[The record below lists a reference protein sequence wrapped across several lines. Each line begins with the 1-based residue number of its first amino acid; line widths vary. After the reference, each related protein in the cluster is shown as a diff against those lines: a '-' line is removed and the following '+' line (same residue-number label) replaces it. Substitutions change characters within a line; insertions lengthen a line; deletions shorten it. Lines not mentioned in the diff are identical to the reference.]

1 MPALSQ
7 PARTVQKIPF
17 RNLGYTRPV
26 TLRGPSTVQKIP
38 FRNLGYT
45 RPVTLRGPSPEF
57 GVSIPLFSR
66 NLDRAQSFV
75 QLELAPSPVLKPTST
90 VRILLNGRPERVIQ
104 VKDLLPQKSVKIP
117 LRLPPPGER
126 FISVGLES
134 FLEISEDFC
143 NDLISGNLFL
153 TVGENSFFQVV
164 QTEADTP
171 VNYWFRPTYDRVV
184 VVVPEPMDTPTTQA
198 ALWMYSLLNYRF
210 RDSRVP
216 IRWFAGDL
224 ESLKLNP
231 NTEAA
236 VVLHQDEKAPNIQ
249 RQGNI
254 LRVRAQPDVVQSL
267 AQAQPAFMAPGVQ
280 VIESD
285 PLVPRRLGN
294 RRLFSELGLTEV
306 AKTGLGNQNFRLT
319 FTLAQLGGWP
329 EDLSLALRSR
339 FSQVST
345 NDSGAL
351 SVQIFLNG
359 TFINS
364 FNVGTQTQ
372 LNTTLALPE
381 QRLQRTNNLDVVFTA
396 AHGDYC
402 RSPRPLTVQVLG
414 SSYLDW
420 NGFQRPQGNFNDVP
434 QDFLGTGQVVVDV
447 NQPSLVAGTAEV
459 LGMLSRSGG
468 RALLPEL
475 LPAAE
480 VNDWR
485 NLPQRPQWRL
495 LGTKPGVGLQSP
507 VRLGQSFEIINPIN
521 QNILLKAQPGA
532 SIGVL
537 QAFSHQGVPTL
548 WLSWWGDDPQVVQQ
562 TGAVLADP
570 VAGLVNQLQG
580 NVATVTPRGSFDT
593 WDLSGDT
600 LQVRYPN
607 ELNWWLLLR
616 RYRWVLLG
624 LFLVIGGIL
633 AWRLYQRLGRQPQ
646 APTPPA
652 P

>member
-1 MPALSQ
+1 MPVLSQ

-26 TLRGPSTVQKIP
+26 VLRGA
-38 FRNLGYT
+38 
-45 RPVTLRGPSPEF
+45 SPEF

-66 NLDRAQSFV
+66 NLDTAQSFV

-104 VKDLLPQKSVKIP
+104 VKDLLPQKTIKIP

-126 FISVGLES
+126 FIAVELES
-134 FLEISEDFC
+134 FLQISADFC
-143 NDLISGNLFL
+143 EDLASGNLFF

-164 QTEADTP
+164 QTEGDTP
-171 VNYWFRPTYDRVV
+171 VSYWFRPTYDRVV
-184 VVVPEPMDTPTTQA
+184 VVVPEQMDVPTTQA

-267 AQAQPAFMAPGVQ
+267 AQAQPAFMAPGVE

-285 PLVPRRLGN
+285 PLVPRRLRD
-294 RRLFSELGLTEV
+294 RRLFSELGLTEA

-319 FTLAQLGGWP
+319 FDLAQLGGRP
-329 EDLSLALRSR
+329 QDLSLALRSR
-339 FSQVST
+339 FSQAST

-351 SVQIFLNG
+351 SAQIFLNG

-381 QRLQRTNNLDVVFTA
+381 QRLQRTNNLDVVFA
-396 AHGDYC
+396 VAQRDC
-402 RSPRPLTVQVLG
+402 RSPRPVTVQVLG

-420 NGFQRPQGNFNDVP
+420 NGYQRPQGNFNDVP
-434 QDFLGTGQVVVDV
+434 QEFLGTGQVVVDV
-447 NQPSLVAGTAEV
+447 ANPATVAGTAKV

-475 LPAAE
+475 LPAGE
-480 VNDWR
+480 VKNWG
-485 NLPQRPQWRL
+485 NLPQRPAWRL
-495 LGTKPGVGLQSP
+495 LGTEPGVRLNSP
-507 VRLGQSFEIINPIN
+507 IRLGQSFEILNPIN

-548 WLSWWGDDPQVVQQ
+548 WLSWWGEQPQVLEQ

-570 VAGLVNQLQG
+570 VASLVGQLQG
-580 NVATVTPRGSFDT
+580 NVATVTPQGSFDT

-633 AWRLYQRLGRQPQ
+633 AWQLYQRLGRQAQP
-646 APTPPA
+646 PTPPA